1 MNRQEPVIDS
11 RFLKCRTLK
20 DRVDLPWETVEN
32 LTKQTQT
39 PIPTQVHVQSQPVA
53 EIEPQP
59 FEPQPLILTEA
70 EKKALIARLAPA
82 VEAAL
87 RENLKNTVEMAA
99 ENAVTSINHSAGRRR
114 RSPKTRPLRHHQA
127 LNHFQMQKPVDSR
140 QQLFV
145 RKWRNALNLRRGRSS
160 DLPLL
165 LIFPCALLV

>member
-39 PIPTQVHVQSQPVA
+39 PIPTQVHVQSQHAA

-99 ENAVTSINHSAGRRR
+99 ENAVTRIKADLE
-114 RSPKTRPLRHHQA
+114 RSVASTIQQA
-127 LNHFQMQKPVDSR
+127 VAAEVQKLD
-140 QQLFV
+140 L
-145 RKWRNALNLRRGRSS
+145 S
-160 DLPLL
+160 D
-165 LIFPCALLV
+165 IIKR

>member
-87 RENLKNTVEMAA
+87 RENLKNTVEKAA
-99 ENAVTSINHSAGRRR
+99 ENAVTRIKADLE
-114 RSPKTRPLRHHQA
+114 RSVASTIQQA
-127 LNHFQMQKPVDSR
+127 VAAEVQKLD
-140 QQLFV
+140 L
-145 RKWRNALNLRRGRSS
+145 S
-160 DLPLL
+160 D
-165 LIFPCALLV
+165 IIKR

>member
-1 MNRQEPVIDS
+1 MNRQEPAIDS

-99 ENAVTSINHSAGRRR
+99 ENAVTRIKADLE
-114 RSPKTRPLRHHQA
+114 RSVASTIQQA
-127 LNHFQMQKPVDSR
+127 VAAEVQKLD
-140 QQLFV
+140 L
-145 RKWRNALNLRRGRSS
+145 S
-160 DLPLL
+160 D
-165 LIFPCALLV
+165 IIKR

>member
-11 RFLKCRTLK
+11 RFLKYRTLK

-32 LTKQTQT
+32 LTKQTQA

-99 ENAVTSINHSAGRRR
+99 ENAVTRIKADLE
-114 RSPKTRPLRHHQA
+114 RSVASTIQQA
-127 LNHFQMQKPVDSR
+127 VAAEVQKLD
-140 QQLFV
+140 L
-145 RKWRNALNLRRGRSS
+145 S
-160 DLPLL
+160 D
-165 LIFPCALLV
+165 IIKR

>member
-99 ENAVTSINHSAGRRR
+99 ENAVTRIKADLE
-114 RSPKTRPLRHHQA
+114 RSVASTI
-127 LNHFQMQKPVDSR
+127 
-140 QQLFV
+140 QLAV
-145 RKWRNALNLRRGRSS
+145 ASEVQ
-160 DLPLL
+160 
-165 LIFPCALLV
+165 ILVLSVFMKR

>member
-39 PIPTQVHVQSQPVA
+39 PILTQAHVQSQPVA

-87 RENLKNTVEMAA
+87 RENWKNTVEMAA
-99 ENAVTSINHSAGRRR
+99 ENAVTRIKADLE
-114 RSPKTRPLRHHQA
+114 RSVASTIQQA
-127 LNHFQMQKPVDSR
+127 VAAEVQKLD
-140 QQLFV
+140 L
-145 RKWRNALNLRRGRSS
+145 S
-160 DLPLL
+160 D
-165 LIFPCALLV
+165 IIKR

>member
-20 DRVDLPWETVEN
+20 DRVDLPWETVES

-99 ENAVTSINHSAGRRR
+99 ENAVTRIKADLE
-114 RSPKTRPLRHHQA
+114 RSVASTIQQA
-127 LNHFQMQKPVDSR
+127 VAAEVQKLD
-140 QQLFV
+140 L
-145 RKWRNALNLRRGRSS
+145 S
-160 DLPLL
+160 D
-165 LIFPCALLV
+165 IIKR

>member
-11 RFLKCRTLK
+11 RFLKCHTLK
-20 DRVDLPWETVEN
+20 DRVDLSWETVEN
-32 LTKQTQT
+32 LTKQTQA

-87 RENLKNTVEMAA
+87 RDNLKNTVEMAA
-99 ENAVTSINHSAGRRR
+99 ENAVTRIKADLE
-114 RSPKTRPLRHHQA
+114 RSVASTIQQA
-127 LNHFQMQKPVDSR
+127 VAAEVQKLD
-140 QQLFV
+140 L
-145 RKWRNALNLRRGRSS
+145 S
-160 DLPLL
+160 D
-165 LIFPCALLV
+165 IIKR

>member
-11 RFLKCRTLK
+11 RFLKCLTLK
-20 DRVDLPWETVEN
+20 DRVDLSWETVEN
-32 LTKQTQT
+32 LTKQTQA

-87 RENLKNTVEMAA
+87 RDNLKNTVEMAA
-99 ENAVTSINHSAGRRR
+99 ENAVTRIKADLE
-114 RSPKTRPLRHHQA
+114 RSVASTIQQA
-127 LNHFQMQKPVDSR
+127 VAAEVQKLD
-140 QQLFV
+140 L
-145 RKWRNALNLRRGRSS
+145 S
-160 DLPLL
+160 D
-165 LIFPCALLV
+165 IIKR

>member
-70 EKKALIARLAPA
+70 EKKALSARLAPA

-99 ENAVTSINHSAGRRR
+99 ENAVTRIKADLE
-114 RSPKTRPLRHHQA
+114 RSVASTIQQA
-127 LNHFQMQKPVDSR
+127 VAAEVQKLD
-140 QQLFV
+140 L
-145 RKWRNALNLRRGRSS
+145 S
-160 DLPLL
+160 D
-165 LIFPCALLV
+165 IIKR

>member
-11 RFLKCRTLK
+11 RFLKYRTLK

-59 FEPQPLILTEA
+59 FEPQPLILTKA

-99 ENAVTSINHSAGRRR
+99 ENAVTRIKADLE
-114 RSPKTRPLRHHQA
+114 RSVASTIQQA
-127 LNHFQMQKPVDSR
+127 VAAEVQKLD
-140 QQLFV
+140 L
-145 RKWRNALNLRRGRSS
+145 S
-160 DLPLL
+160 D
-165 LIFPCALLV
+165 IIKR

>member
-11 RFLKCRTLK
+11 RFLKYRTLK

-87 RENLKNTVEMAA
+87 RQNLKNTDEMAA
-99 ENAVTSINHSAGRRR
+99 ENAVTRIKADLE
-114 RSPKTRPLRHHQA
+114 RSVASTIQQA
-127 LNHFQMQKPVDSR
+127 VAAEVQKLD
-140 QQLFV
+140 L
-145 RKWRNALNLRRGRSS
+145 S
-160 DLPLL
+160 D
-165 LIFPCALLV
+165 IIKR

>member
-11 RFLKCRTLK
+11 RFLKYRTLK
-20 DRVDLPWETVEN
+20 DRVDLPWETVEH

-99 ENAVTSINHSAGRRR
+99 ENAVTRIKADLE
-114 RSPKTRPLRHHQA
+114 RSVASTIQQA
-127 LNHFQMQKPVDSR
+127 VAAEVQKLD
-140 QQLFV
+140 L
-145 RKWRNALNLRRGRSS
+145 S
-160 DLPLL
+160 D
-165 LIFPCALLV
+165 IIKR

>member
-53 EIEPQP
+53 EIAPQP

-99 ENAVTSINHSAGRRR
+99 ENAVTRIKADLE
-114 RSPKTRPLRHHQA
+114 RSVASTIQQA
-127 LNHFQMQKPVDSR
+127 VAAEVQKLD
-140 QQLFV
+140 L
-145 RKWRNALNLRRGRSS
+145 S
-160 DLPLL
+160 D
-165 LIFPCALLV
+165 IIKR

>member
-39 PIPTQVHVQSQPVA
+39 PIPTQAHVQSQPVA

-99 ENAVTSINHSAGRRR
+99 ENAVTRIKADLE
-114 RSPKTRPLRHHQA
+114 RSVASTIQQA
-127 LNHFQMQKPVDSR
+127 VAAEVQKLD
-140 QQLFV
+140 L
-145 RKWRNALNLRRGRSS
+145 S
-160 DLPLL
+160 D
-165 LIFPCALLV
+165 IIKR

>member
-11 RFLKCRTLK
+11 RFLKYRTLK
-20 DRVDLPWETVEN
+20 DRMDLSWETVEN

-99 ENAVTSINHSAGRRR
+99 ENAVTRIKADLE
-114 RSPKTRPLRHHQA
+114 RSVASTIQQA
-127 LNHFQMQKPVDSR
+127 VAAEVQKLD
-140 QQLFV
+140 L
-145 RKWRNALNLRRGRSS
+145 S
-160 DLPLL
+160 D
-165 LIFPCALLV
+165 IIKR

>member
-20 DRVDLPWETVEN
+20 YRVDLPWETVEN

-99 ENAVTSINHSAGRRR
+99 ENAVTRIKADLE
-114 RSPKTRPLRHHQA
+114 RSVASTIQQA
-127 LNHFQMQKPVDSR
+127 VAAEVQKLD
-140 QQLFV
+140 L
-145 RKWRNALNLRRGRSS
+145 S
-160 DLPLL
+160 D
-165 LIFPCALLV
+165 IIKR

>member
-70 EKKALIARLAPA
+70 EKKALIARLAPT

-99 ENAVTSINHSAGRRR
+99 ENAVTRIKADLE
-114 RSPKTRPLRHHQA
+114 RSVASTIQQA
-127 LNHFQMQKPVDSR
+127 VAAEVQKLD
-140 QQLFV
+140 L
-145 RKWRNALNLRRGRSS
+145 S
-160 DLPLL
+160 D
-165 LIFPCALLV
+165 IIKR

>member
-59 FEPQPLILTEA
+59 LEPQPLILTEA

-99 ENAVTSINHSAGRRR
+99 ENAVTRIKADLE
-114 RSPKTRPLRHHQA
+114 RSVASTIQQA
-127 LNHFQMQKPVDSR
+127 VAAEVQKLD
-140 QQLFV
+140 L
-145 RKWRNALNLRRGRSS
+145 S
-160 DLPLL
+160 D
-165 LIFPCALLV
+165 IIKR

>member
-59 FEPQPLILTEA
+59 FEPQPLILTKA

-99 ENAVTSINHSAGRRR
+99 ENAVTRIKADLE
-114 RSPKTRPLRHHQA
+114 RSVASTIQQA
-127 LNHFQMQKPVDSR
+127 VAAEVQKLD
-140 QQLFV
+140 L
-145 RKWRNALNLRRGRSS
+145 S
-160 DLPLL
+160 D
-165 LIFPCALLV
+165 IIKR

>member
-20 DRVDLPWETVEN
+20 DRVDLSWETVEN

-39 PIPTQVHVQSQPVA
+39 PIPTQVHVQSQPAA

-87 RENLKNTVEMAA
+87 RENLKNTVEMTA
-99 ENAVTSINHSAGRRR
+99 ENAVTRIKADLE
-114 RSPKTRPLRHHQA
+114 RSVASTIQQA
-127 LNHFQMQKPVDSR
+127 VAAEVQKLD
-140 QQLFV
+140 L
-145 RKWRNALNLRRGRSS
+145 S
-160 DLPLL
+160 D
-165 LIFPCALLV
+165 IIKR

>member
-39 PIPTQVHVQSQPVA
+39 PIPTQVHVLSQPVA

-99 ENAVTSINHSAGRRR
+99 ENAVTRIKADLE
-114 RSPKTRPLRHHQA
+114 RSVASTIQQA
-127 LNHFQMQKPVDSR
+127 VAAEVQKLD
-140 QQLFV
+140 L
-145 RKWRNALNLRRGRSS
+145 S
-160 DLPLL
+160 D
-165 LIFPCALLV
+165 IIKR

>member
-11 RFLKCRTLK
+11 RFLKYRTLK

-53 EIEPQP
+53 EVEPQP

-99 ENAVTSINHSAGRRR
+99 ENAVTRIKADLE
-114 RSPKTRPLRHHQA
+114 RSVASTIQQA
-127 LNHFQMQKPVDSR
+127 VAAEVQKLD
-140 QQLFV
+140 L
-145 RKWRNALNLRRGRSS
+145 S
-160 DLPLL
+160 D
-165 LIFPCALLV
+165 IIKR

>member
-11 RFLKCRTLK
+11 RFLKYRTLK

-39 PIPTQVHVQSQPVA
+39 PIPTQVHVLSQPVA

-99 ENAVTSINHSAGRRR
+99 ENAVTRIKADLE
-114 RSPKTRPLRHHQA
+114 RSVASTIQQA
-127 LNHFQMQKPVDSR
+127 VAAEVQKLD
-140 QQLFV
+140 L
-145 RKWRNALNLRRGRSS
+145 S
-160 DLPLL
+160 D
-165 LIFPCALLV
+165 IIKR

>member
-1 MNRQEPVIDS
+1 MNRQDPVIDS

-99 ENAVTSINHSAGRRR
+99 ENAVTRIKADLE
-114 RSPKTRPLRHHQA
+114 RSVASTIQQA
-127 LNHFQMQKPVDSR
+127 VAAEVQKLD
-140 QQLFV
+140 L
-145 RKWRNALNLRRGRSS
+145 S
-160 DLPLL
+160 D
-165 LIFPCALLV
+165 IIKR

>member
-87 RENLKNTVEMAA
+87 RENLKNTVKMAA
-99 ENAVTSINHSAGRRR
+99 ENAVTRIKADLE
-114 RSPKTRPLRHHQA
+114 RSVASTIQQA
-127 LNHFQMQKPVDSR
+127 VAAEVQKLD
-140 QQLFV
+140 L
-145 RKWRNALNLRRGRSS
+145 S
-160 DLPLL
+160 D
-165 LIFPCALLV
+165 IIKR

>member
-82 VEAAL
+82 VEAAF

-99 ENAVTSINHSAGRRR
+99 ENAVTRIKADLE
-114 RSPKTRPLRHHQA
+114 RSVASTIQQA
-127 LNHFQMQKPVDSR
+127 VAAEVQKLD
-140 QQLFV
+140 L
-145 RKWRNALNLRRGRSS
+145 S
-160 DLPLL
+160 D
-165 LIFPCALLV
+165 IIKR

>member
-39 PIPTQVHVQSQPVA
+39 PITTQVHVQSQPVA

-99 ENAVTSINHSAGRRR
+99 ENAVTRIKADLE
-114 RSPKTRPLRHHQA
+114 RSVASTIQQA
-127 LNHFQMQKPVDSR
+127 VAAEVQKLD
-140 QQLFV
+140 L
-145 RKWRNALNLRRGRSS
+145 S
-160 DLPLL
+160 D
-165 LIFPCALLV
+165 IIKR

>member
-20 DRVDLPWETVEN
+20 DRVDLPWGTVEN

-99 ENAVTSINHSAGRRR
+99 ENAVTRIKADLE
-114 RSPKTRPLRHHQA
+114 RSVASTIQQA
-127 LNHFQMQKPVDSR
+127 VAAEVQKLD
-140 QQLFV
+140 L
-145 RKWRNALNLRRGRSS
+145 S
-160 DLPLL
+160 D
-165 LIFPCALLV
+165 IIKR

>member
-11 RFLKCRTLK
+11 RFLKYRTLK

-87 RENLKNTVEMAA
+87 R
-99 ENAVTSINHSAGRRR
+99 
-114 RSPKTRPLRHHQA
+114 
-127 LNHFQMQKPVDSR
+127 
-140 QQLFV
+140 
-145 RKWRNALNLRRGRSS
+145 
-160 DLPLL
+160 
-165 LIFPCALLV
+165 

>member
-1 MNRQEPVIDS
+1 MNRQEPVTDS

-99 ENAVTSINHSAGRRR
+99 ENAVTRIKADLE
-114 RSPKTRPLRHHQA
+114 RSVASTIQQA
-127 LNHFQMQKPVDSR
+127 VAAEVQKLD
-140 QQLFV
+140 L
-145 RKWRNALNLRRGRSS
+145 S
-160 DLPLL
+160 D
-165 LIFPCALLV
+165 IIKR

>member
-39 PIPTQVHVQSQPVA
+39 PIPTQVHVQSQPGA

-99 ENAVTSINHSAGRRR
+99 ENAVTRIKADLE
-114 RSPKTRPLRHHQA
+114 RSVASTIQQA
-127 LNHFQMQKPVDSR
+127 VAAEVQKLD
-140 QQLFV
+140 L
-145 RKWRNALNLRRGRSS
+145 S
-160 DLPLL
+160 D
-165 LIFPCALLV
+165 IIKR

>member
-20 DRVDLPWETVEN
+20 DRVALPWETVEN

-59 FEPQPLILTEA
+59 FEPQPLILTDA

-99 ENAVTSINHSAGRRR
+99 ENAVTRIKADLE
-114 RSPKTRPLRHHQA
+114 RSVASTIQQA
-127 LNHFQMQKPVDSR
+127 VAAEVQKLD
-140 QQLFV
+140 L
-145 RKWRNALNLRRGRSS
+145 S
-160 DLPLL
+160 D
-165 LIFPCALLV
+165 IIKR

>member
-99 ENAVTSINHSAGRRR
+99 ENAVTRIKADLE
-114 RSPKTRPLRHHQA
+114 RSVASTIQQA
-127 LNHFQMQKPVDSR
+127 VVAEVQKLD
-140 QQLFV
+140 L
-145 RKWRNALNLRRGRSS
+145 S
-160 DLPLL
+160 D
-165 LIFPCALLV
+165 IIKR

>member
-1 MNRQEPVIDS
+1 MNRQEPVIDT

-39 PIPTQVHVQSQPVA
+39 LIPTQVHVQSQPVA
-53 EIEPQP
+53 EIKPQP

-99 ENAVTSINHSAGRRR
+99 ENAVTRIKADLE
-114 RSPKTRPLRHHQA
+114 RSVASPIQQA
-127 LNHFQMQKPVDSR
+127 VAAEVQKLD
-140 QQLFV
+140 L
-145 RKWRNALNLRRGRSS
+145 S
-160 DLPLL
+160 D
-165 LIFPCALLV
+165 IIKR

>member
-1 MNRQEPVIDS
+1 MNHQEPVIDS

-99 ENAVTSINHSAGRRR
+99 ENAVTRIKADLE
-114 RSPKTRPLRHHQA
+114 RSVASTIQQA
-127 LNHFQMQKPVDSR
+127 VAAEVQKLD
-140 QQLFV
+140 L
-145 RKWRNALNLRRGRSS
+145 S
-160 DLPLL
+160 D
-165 LIFPCALLV
+165 IIKR

>member
-70 EKKALIARLAPA
+70 EKKALITRLAPA

-99 ENAVTSINHSAGRRR
+99 ENAVTRIKADLE
-114 RSPKTRPLRHHQA
+114 RSVASTIQQA
-127 LNHFQMQKPVDSR
+127 VAAEVQKLD
-140 QQLFV
+140 L
-145 RKWRNALNLRRGRSS
+145 S
-160 DLPLL
+160 D
-165 LIFPCALLV
+165 IIKR